1 MNEVANMCD
10 RVGANIDAVRKGIGS
25 DARIGSRFLFAGCG
39 YGGSCF
45 PKDVKAIIQT
55 AAEYDYD
62 FRTLRAVE
70 EVNESQKLVLVERIK
85 EHYGSVAGK
94 RFALWGLAF
103 KPGTDDMREAPAIS
117 MANALLDAGAS
128 VCAYDPE
135 AMEMSRS
142 HYLGDKIDYASRPL
156 DALENADGLL
166 LVTEWNEFRNPDFSA
181 VKAKLREPVL
191 FDGRNIWQRDH
202 IEKLGFTYYG
212 IGR

>member
-1 MNEVANMCD
+1 
-10 RVGANIDAVRKGIGS
+10 
-25 DARIGSRFLFAGCG
+25 
-39 YGGSCF
+39 
-45 PKDVKAIIQT
+45 
-55 AAEYDYD
+55 
-62 FRTLRAVE
+62 
-70 EVNESQKLVLVERIK
+70 
-85 EHYGSVAGK
+85 
-94 RFALWGLAF
+94 
-103 KPGTDDMREAPAIS
+103 
-117 MANALLDAGAS
+117 
-128 VCAYDPE
+128 
-135 AMEMSRS
+135 MSRS